1 MNDKKRIENFRKNRV
16 KNYIKNL
23 YLGEKMK
30 KIVILFVAF
39 FMFGCG
45 AKKTEEKTVN
55 FYMWGGSHHI
65 NNFIDEKVSKSVMEK
80 EGITLK
86 RVPVTD
92 IKESI
97 NKLIIEKN
105 AGRKNGSIDLI
116 WVNGE
121 NFKLL
126 KDSKVIT
133 ENISSQL
140 KNVALLK
147 DSAQVKD
154 FGEPILGLEI
164 PWGEAQFNFISRT
177 NDIPF
182 KDSETLMQYIKSN
195 PGRFTYPAVTDF
207 TGSAFV
213 RNMAIDILGYEN
225 VEKMTTKE
233 LEESLG
239 KVWSYFKEM
248 KPYLWRQG
256 ETYPESEGRLDT
268 LLSSGEVDV
277 AMGYTINKVSLKVK
291 TGEFPETA
299 KSFLLDKG
307 TLFNN
312 HYLAIPD
319 NSPNKK
325 AALALIDYLISPEGQ
340 LLKQNPENWG
350 DLTVIDLDKLD
361 NKVKAEFNK
370 IMEDP
375 KVPEMS
381 ELKNKRVGE
390 LSPEKTKIIDR
401 GWIENI
407 GKM

>member
-1 MNDKKRIENFRKNRV
+1 MIKKCIENCRKNRV

-133 ENISSQL
+133 KNISSQL

>member
-1 MNDKKRIENFRKNRV
+1 MIKKRIENCRKNRV

>member
-1 MNDKKRIENFRKNRV
+1 MIKKRIENCRKNRV

-65 NNFIDEKVSKSVMEK
+65 NNFIDEKISKSVMEK

>member
-1 MNDKKRIENFRKNRV
+1 
-16 KNYIKNL
+16 
-23 YLGEKMK
+23 MK

-65 NNFIDEKVSKSVMEK
+65 NNFIDEKVSKEVMEK

-105 AGRKNGSIDLI
+105 AGRKNGSIDFI

-133 ENISSQL
+133 ENISNQL

-147 DSAQVKD
+147 DSSQVKD

-182 KDSETLMQYIKSN
+182 RDNETLMQYVKSN
-195 PGRFTYPAVTDF
+195 PGRFTYPSVTDF

-225 VEKMTTKE
+225 IEKMTSQE
-233 LEESLG
+233 LEASLE

-268 LLSSGEVDV
+268 LLASGEVDV

-291 TGEFPETA
+291 NGEFPETS

-325 AALALIDYLISPEGQ
+325 AALAVIDYLISSEGQ

-350 DLTVIDLDKLD
+350 DLTVIDLDKVD
-361 NKVKAEFNK
+361 EKAKTEFNK

-390 LSPEKTKIIDR
+390 LSPDKAKIIDR

>member
-1 MNDKKRIENFRKNRV
+1 
-16 KNYIKNL
+16 
-23 YLGEKMK
+23 MK

-154 FGEPILGLEI
+154 FGESILGLEI

>member
-1 MNDKKRIENFRKNRV
+1 
-16 KNYIKNL
+16 
-23 YLGEKMK
+23 MK

-133 ENISSQL
+133 KNISSQL

>member
-1 MNDKKRIENFRKNRV
+1 
-16 KNYIKNL
+16 
-23 YLGEKMK
+23 MK

-65 NNFIDEKVSKSVMEK
+65 NNFIDEKVSKEVMEK

-133 ENISSQL
+133 ENISNQL

-147 DSAQVKD
+147 DSSQVKD

-182 KDSETLMQYIKSN
+182 RDNETLMQYVKSN
-195 PGRFTYPAVTDF
+195 PGRFTYPSVTDF

-225 VEKMTTKE
+225 IEKMTSQE
-233 LEESLG
+233 LEASLE

-268 LLSSGEVDV
+268 LLASGEVDV

-291 TGEFPETA
+291 NGEFPETS

-325 AALALIDYLISPEGQ
+325 AALAVIDYLISSEGQ

-350 DLTVIDLDKLD
+350 DLTVIDLDKVD
-361 NKVKAEFNK
+361 EKAKTEFNK

-390 LSPEKTKIIDR
+390 LSPDKAKIIDR

>member
-1 MNDKKRIENFRKNRV
+1 
-16 KNYIKNL
+16 
-23 YLGEKMK
+23 MK

-65 NNFIDEKVSKSVMEK
+65 NNFIDAKVSKEVMEK
-80 EGITLK
+80 DGITLK

-105 AGRKNGSIDLI
+105 AGRKKGSIDLI

-133 ENISSQL
+133 ENLSDQL
-140 KNVALLK
+140 KNVVLLK

-182 KDSETLMQYIKSN
+182 RDNETLMQYVKSN
-195 PGRFTYPAVTDF
+195 PGRFTYPSVTDF

-225 VEKMTTKE
+225 IEKMTNEE
-233 LEESLG
+233 LETSLE
-239 KVWSYFKEM
+239 KVWTYFKEM
-248 KPYLWRQG
+248 KPHLWRQG

-268 LLSSGEVDV
+268 LLTSGEIDV

-291 TGEFPETA
+291 NREFPETS

-325 AALALIDYLISPEGQ
+325 AALAVIDYLISPEGQ

-350 DLTVIDLDKLD
+350 DLTVIDLEKIDEKS
-361 NKVKAEFNK
+361 KVEFNK

-375 KVPEMS
+375 KVPEMN

-390 LSPEKTKIIDR
+390 LSPEKAKIIDR

>member
-1 MNDKKRIENFRKNRV
+1 MIKKRIKNCRKNRV

-133 ENISSQL
+133 KNISSQL